1 MKKNKF
7 YESLKKTY
15 VIAEIGVNHNNDL
28 KVAKKLIKEAK
39 LAGADA
45 VKFQTFSAEKLVI
58 PGTRKVKYQKKN
70 LNDKESHYEMIKY
83 LELSKKH
90 HKILFDYCKK
100 IKIEF
105 ISTPYDVDSA
115 KFLKKLGV
123 NIFKTASADIIDYEL
138 HKYISQTNKPV
149 IISTGM
155 STIKEIAA
163 TIKIYK
169 NNKKNISLL
178 HCVSNYPCSYDSLN
192 IKSLKLLTETFNCP
206 IGYSDHSKDNSAACL
221 AIALGSKIIEKHFTL
236 NKEMKG
242 PDHKAS
248 CTPKELKS
256 LVMDI
261 RKTELILG
269 KKEKKK
275 QKEEIEMSS
284 ISRKSLYY
292 IKKLKKN
299 SIINKNSILA
309 LRPGNGISPMSLPKI
324 LGKRINKDVTI
335 NDKFEFSQLKK
346 S

>member
-1 MKKNKF
+1 MKKNNF
-7 YESLKKTY
+7 YDKLIRTY
-15 VIAEIGVNHNNDL
+15 VIAEIGVNHNNNL
-28 KVAKKLIKEAK
+28 KIAKKLIKEAK
-39 LAGADA
+39 SSGADA

-70 LNDKESHYEMIKY
+70 FKDKESHYEMIQH
-83 LELSKKH
+83 LELSKLH

-115 KFLKKLGV
+115 KFLTKIGV

-155 STIKEIAA
+155 SSIKEISE

-178 HCVSNYPCSYDSLN
+178 HCVSNYPCSYSSLN
-192 IKSLKLLTETFNCP
+192 INSLKLLNETFNCP

-236 NKEMKG
+236 DKNMHG

-248 CTPKELKS
+248 CTPSELKK

-275 QKEEIEMSS
+275 QKEENEMAS

-292 IKKLKKN
+292 IKNLKKN
-299 SIINKNSILA
+299 SIISKDSILA
-309 LRPGNGISPMSLPKI
+309 LRPGNGISPMNLPKI
-324 LGKRINKDVTI
+324 LGKKINKAVRINERFV
-335 NDKFEFSQLKK
+335 FSHIKK
-346 S
+346 T